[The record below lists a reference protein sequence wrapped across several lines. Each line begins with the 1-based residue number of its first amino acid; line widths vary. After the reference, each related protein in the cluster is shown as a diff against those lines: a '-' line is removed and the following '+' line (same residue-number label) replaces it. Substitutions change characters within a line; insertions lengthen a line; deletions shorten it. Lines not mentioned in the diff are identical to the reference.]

1 LLVEVGFGGGIA
13 AQGDGFI
20 GELAVQRAAI
30 RFGIH
35 CNRAQIH
42 APGRTDNTAGNLSA
56 IGDQQRSD
64 AHEAS
69 SPSGISSL
77 GTSSPGTQGAGCLSK
92 NACRPAWASA
102 PVRTREIISQVYC
115 VITLLS
121 ATPSSSRIRVLAVA
135 IACGPL
141 CSSRS
146 AIARAE
152 SISASAGTHWCTRRA
167 SWAAAASKTSAVRK

>member
-1 LLVEVGFGGGIA
+1 KAGGIQQLLLVEVGFGGSIA

-20 GELAVQRAAI
+20 SELAVQRAAI

-69 SPSGISSL
+69 SPAPGA
-77 GTSSPGTQGAGCLSK
+77 SSPGTQGAGCLSK
-92 NACRPAWASA
+92 NACRPAW
-102 PVRTREIISQVYC
+102 
-115 VITLLS
+115 
-121 ATPSSSRIRVLAVA
+121 
-135 IACGPL
+135 
-141 CSSRS
+141 
-146 AIARAE
+146 
-152 SISASAGTHWCTRRA
+152 
-167 SWAAAASKTSAVRK
+167 